1 MKRQETN
8 IYTIAKEAGVS
19 IATVSRVI
27 NQSAPVNEKS
37 RKKVLDAIATT
48 MKRQETN
55 IYTIAKE
62 AGVSI
67 ATVSRVINQSAPVN
81 EKSRKKVLDAI
92 EKLNYVPNLA
102 ARNLSTSSSNSIGIV
117 IPDVKNMFFMQLL
130 QGITLAADQMGYN
143 VILFN
148 SSSDVEREHRVLD
161 YMRELRLRAVIITP
175 VCYSDWETIQKLKDF
190 ESFGIPV
197 MLLDRELIA
206 HDFDRVVSSDEEGSF
221 LAVSELIRQGHR
233 KIALISGPECVYP
246 VFKRLNGYF
255 RAMRQ
260 AGITVREEYV
270 RKSDFTMETAC
281 RALISGPECVYPVFK
296 RLNGYFRAMRQAGIT
311 VREEYVR
318 KSDFTM
324 ETACRE
330 ATALCQLPDPP
341 TAIFSFNNN
350 TTYGC
355 LKAFGDIDWKIGRD
369 IALIGFDDIEELDWL
384 HCDISVVS
392 RDVQRM
398 GQIAMEQLQRRM
410 DTESED
416 DTSFVTNVPAT
427 LILRGSERFPT
438 RVSK

>member
-1 MKRQETN
+1 
-8 IYTIAKEAGVS
+8 
-19 IATVSRVI
+19 
-27 NQSAPVNEKS
+27 
-37 RKKVLDAIATT
+37 

-148 SSSDVEREHRVLD
+148 SSSDVEREHRLLD
-161 YMRELRLRAVIITP
+161 YMRELRLRAIIITP

-270 RKSDFTMETAC
+270 RKSDFT
-281 RALISGPECVYPVFK
+281 V
-296 RLNGYFRAMRQAGIT
+296 
-311 VREEYVR
+311 
-318 KSDFTM
+318 

-355 LKAFGDIDWKIGRD
+355 LKAFGDMDWKIGRD

-438 RVSK
+438 GVSK